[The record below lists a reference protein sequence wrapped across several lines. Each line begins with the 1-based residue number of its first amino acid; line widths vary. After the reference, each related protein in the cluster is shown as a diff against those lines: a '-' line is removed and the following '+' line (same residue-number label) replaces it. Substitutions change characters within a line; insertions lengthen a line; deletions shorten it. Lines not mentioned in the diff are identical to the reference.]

1 MREPVD
7 PHMTTH
13 ATPSET
19 ANGRSHSHPGT
30 LVLRGVVWGVVFGVL
45 LSLLLIFELIPVGR
59 VELQVGQVSPVDI
72 RAPRQITFVS
82 QTLTEKARNQ
92 AEQAVRDIYDP
103 PDPKIG
109 RQQTVRLRQIL
120 DFIGAVRSDPHAPA
134 AEKVRALLSI
144 TDLALSEDLAA
155 LILSLSN
162 ADWEATEAEAERVLD
177 TVMREAIRPSDVN
190 GVKNGVPAL
199 VRLTLSETQTEIVA
213 ALVQNLIRANS
224 FLNTKETQN
233 ARLQARENVEPVAM
247 TVEQGQAIV
256 REGDIVEPL
265 DMEILEALGLLRP
278 QVKWQD
284 VLGNALLAALTTALM
299 GIYLSARSRSL
310 WNDDRF
316 LLVVSGLFLIF
327 VAGARLMV
335 PGHTVLPYLLPAAAM
350 GLIISTLF
358 DMQAAV
364 FLSVLLS
371 MLVGAIGGGNLELAV
386 YVFAGSVAAIL
397 AVQRVERLSVFVF
410 AGMLAALA
418 NWLTV
423 LAFRLPGQ
431 QYDWIGLATLFGA
444 GLLNG
449 GLASMLALLGYF
461 ALGNMLDIPTTLRL
475 VDLARPTHPLMRQLL
490 LKAPGTYHHSILVSN
505 LAEEAAERVGADPL
519 LARVG
524 AFYHDIGKTL
534 RPYFFVDNQTD
545 GQNIHDRLD
554 PETSAHIIVS
564 HVKDGID
571 LAKKYK
577 LPKRIVDFIAEH
589 HGTSLATYF
598 YQRAQESAGDSN
610 PDPARF
616 QYPGPKPRSK
626 ETAILM
632 LADTCEA
639 AVRSMRPSTAEE
651 IETVVRQLIAERVEN
666 GQLDDSNL
674 TLRDLDEIQRAFTA
688 ILQGV
693 FHPRVRYPGQEQ
705 KGRNGNE
712 R

>member
-1 MREPVD
+1 MI
-7 PHMTTH
+7 TH
-13 ATPSET
+13 ATPTET
-19 ANGRSHSHPGT
+19 ANGRPHSHRGT
-30 LVLRGVVWGVVFGVL
+30 LVLRGVLWGIAFCAL
-45 LSLLLIFELIPVGR
+45 LSLLLIFELIPMGR

-82 QTLTEKARNQ
+82 QTLTEKARAQ

-103 PDPKIG
+103 PDAKIG

-120 DFIGAVRSDPHAPA
+120 DFIGSVRSDPYASHDD
-134 AEKVRALLSI
+134 KTRALLSI
-144 TDLALSEDLAA
+144 SDLALTEDMAA
-155 LILSLSN
+155 LILSLSETEW
-162 ADWEATEAEAERVLD
+162 ATTEAEAERVLD
-177 TVMREAIRPSDVN
+177 SIMREAVRPSDVN
-190 GVKNGVPAL
+190 EMKNRVPAL
-199 VRLTLSETQTEIVA
+199 VRLTLTETETQAVV
-213 ALVQNLIRANS
+213 ALVQNLVKANA
-224 FLNTKETQN
+224 FLNAKETQN

-256 REGDIVEPL
+256 REGDLVEPL

-278 QVKWQD
+278 QIEWQD
-284 VLGNALLAALTTALM
+284 VVGNVLLAALATALL
-299 GIYLSARSRSL
+299 GIYLSARVPHL
-310 WNDDRF
+310 WNDDRS
-316 LLVVSGLFLIF
+316 LLVTSLLFLIF
-327 VAGARLMV
+327 TAAARLMV
-335 PGHTVLPYLLPAAAM
+335 PGHTVLPYLFPGAAM

-358 DMQAAV
+358 DTQAAI
-364 FLSVLLS
+364 FASALLSVLL
-371 MLVGAIGGGNLELAV
+371 GAIGGGNLELAV
-386 YVFAGSVAAIL
+386 YVFAGAVAAIL

-410 AGMLAALA
+410 AGMLTTLA
-418 NWLTV
+418 NWLAI

-431 QYDWIGLATLFGA
+431 RYDWIGLATLFGA

-461 ALGNMLDIPTTLRL
+461 ALGNLLDIPTTLRL

-519 LARVG
+519 LTRVG
-524 AFYHDIGKTL
+524 AYYHDIGKTL

-545 GQNIHDRLD
+545 GQNVHDRLD

-571 LAKKYK
+571 LARKYD

-598 YQRAQESAGDSN
+598 YQRAQEAAGEGKAN

-616 QYPGPKPRSK
+616 RYPGPKPRSK

-632 LADTCEA
+632 LADACEA
-639 AVRSMRPSTAEE
+639 TIRSLRPATPEE
-651 IETVVRQLIAERVEN
+651 IEAIVRKLIAERMES
-666 GQLDDSNL
+666 GQLTESNL
-674 TLRDLDEIQRAFTA
+674 TLRDLGEIQAAFTA
-688 ILQGV
+688 TLQGV

-705 KGRNGNE
+705 KGRDENGD
-712 R
+712 